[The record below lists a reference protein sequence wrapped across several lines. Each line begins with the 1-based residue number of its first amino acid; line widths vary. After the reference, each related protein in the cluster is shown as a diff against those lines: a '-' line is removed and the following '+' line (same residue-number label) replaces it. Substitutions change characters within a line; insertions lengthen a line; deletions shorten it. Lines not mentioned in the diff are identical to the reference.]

1 MPFGKEEFKMR
12 GPVAPRDP
20 EKKRQFY
27 FLMKDKNVF
36 AFPTPDGKGI
46 TPIYLDGGR
55 LIEASKFVGNL
66 SDENLID
73 MLKTAQGFKKL
84 VHSIG
89 VIVDGCDKDTEC
101 KFVFQFYGKNDL
113 LGGGTLL
120 EMPVAC
126 NGAEH
131 LLDLSAIDLTDEDKE
146 VGQCRFEYDANDFT
160 ANVTVKL
167 YLNDGFDAPVQ
178 EEDAPVDLES
188 AEFAAHVRDSVLQ
201 VGNSYR
207 FNKAVEKA
215 RRGED
220 TTIAFIGGSITQGAG
235 AVPINTE
242 CYAYKTYEA
251 FKKLTG
257 MNKNIHYVK
266 AGVGGTP
273 SELGMLRY
281 DRDVRRDGEVEPDV
295 VIVEFAVNDEGD
307 ETKGVCFE
315 SLVRKIWN
323 GKSQPAVI
331 ILFSVFA
338 NDYNLEDRLSPVGKA
353 YDLPMV
359 SLKACVTDQFYKT
372 KDTGR
377 LITKAQYFYDVFH
390 PTNTGHSVM
399 AMCLEQVM
407 KDMLDNKSEADTD
420 FDKVVS
426 PIGTDFETV
435 VLFDK
440 KDKPVEAII
449 DEGDFDSTDTELQ
462 AVEMNMDIKGTKQFP
477 NNWRFDAKKHGSFS
491 KPFTMEVEAKR
502 LVIINKDS
510 GSPLEGV
517 ADVYVDG
524 EYVRSINPL
533 DNGWVHC
540 NPLIILNDTE
550 CKKRR
555 VEVKMAKGSEEKSFT
570 ILGFGIVR

>member
-1 MPFGKEEFKMR
+1 MR

-27 FLMKDKNVF
+27 YLMKDKSVF
-36 AFPTPDGKGI
+36 AAPLPDGKGL

-55 LIEASKFVGNL
+55 LVEASKFVGNL
-66 SDENLID
+66 SDEKLID
-73 MLKTAQGFKKL
+73 MLKTAEGFKKL

-89 VIVDGCDKDTEC
+89 VVVDGCGREKSC
-101 KFVFQFYGKNDL
+101 RFVFQFYGKNDL

-120 EMPVAC
+120 EMPVSC
-126 NGAEH
+126 NGSEH
-131 LLDLSAIDLTDEDKE
+131 LLDLSSIDLTDEDKE
-146 VGQCRFEYDANDFT
+146 VGQCRFEFDENGFT

-167 YLNDGFDAPVQ
+167 YLNDGFDAPIQ
-178 EEDAPVDLES
+178 EEDAPCDLTS
-188 AEFAAHVRDSVLQ
+188 KEFAEHVKNSVIQ
-201 VGNSYR
+201 TGNTYR

-215 RRGED
+215 KRGED

-235 AVPINTE
+235 AVPINTQ

-257 MNKNIHYVK
+257 MDENIHYVK

-273 SELGMLRY
+273 SELGMIRY
-281 DRDVRRDGEVEPDV
+281 DRDVRKDGAIEPDV

-323 GKSQPAVI
+323 GASHPAVI

-338 NDYNLEDRLSPVGKA
+338 NDYNLEDRLSPVGRA

-359 SLKACVTDQFYKT
+359 SLKKCVTDQFYKT
-372 KDTGR
+372 KETGR
-377 LITKAQYFYDVFH
+377 LLTKAQYFYDVFH

-399 AMCLEQVM
+399 AMCLEQLM
-407 KDMLDNKSEADTD
+407 KDMTLNKCEEDTD

-426 PIGTDFETV
+426 PIGTDFDTV
-435 VLFDK
+435 VLLDR
-440 KDKPVEAII
+440 KDMPVNAVI
-449 DEGDFDSTDTELQ
+449 DEGDFDGTDKELQ
-462 AVEMNMDIKGTKQFP
+462 AVEMNLDIKGTPEFP
-477 NNWRFDAKKHGSFS
+477 NNWRFDATKKGSFN
-491 KPFTMEVEAKR
+491 KPFTIELEAKR
-502 LVIINKDS
+502 IVIVTKDS
-510 GSPLEGV
+510 GSPLEGTI
-517 ADVYVDG
+517 DVFVDG

-540 NPLIILNDTE
+540 NPLIVLNDKE
-550 CKKRR
+550 CKTRR
-555 VEVKMAKGSEEKSFT
+555 VEVKMAKGSEDKSFT
-570 ILGFGIVR
+570 ILGFGIVK

>member
-1 MPFGKEEFKMR
+1 MR

-20 EKKRQFY
+20 EKKRQFFY
-27 FLMKDKNVF
+27 LMKDKNVF
-36 AFPTPDGKGI
+36 AAPLQDGRGI

-66 SDENLID
+66 SDEKLID
-73 MLKTAQGFKKL
+73 MLKTAEGFKKL
-84 VHSIG
+84 VHSMG
-89 VIVDGCDKDTEC
+89 VIVDGCDRDTKC
-101 KFVFQFYGKNDL
+101 KFVFQFYGKNDI

-120 EMPVAC
+120 EMPVRC
-126 NGAEH
+126 DGSEH
-131 LLDLSAIDLTDEDKE
+131 LLDLSQIELTDEDKE
-146 VGQCRFEYDANDFT
+146 VGQLRYEFDENGFT
-160 ANVTVKL
+160 ANVTVKM
-167 YLNDGFDAPVQ
+167 YLNDGFDAPAQ
-178 EEDAPVDLES
+178 EEDAPCDLTS
-188 AEFAAHVRDSVLQ
+188 DEFSKHIKDSIVQ
-201 VGNSYR
+201 IGNTYR

-242 CYAYKTYEA
+242 CYAYKTYQA
-251 FKKLTG
+251 FKKITG
-257 MNKNIHYVK
+257 MDENIHYVK

-273 SELGMLRY
+273 SELGMIRY
-281 DRDVRRDGEVEPDV
+281 DRDVRRGGEVEPDV

-315 SLVRKIWN
+315 SLIRKIWN
-323 GKSQPAVI
+323 GKSHPAVI

-338 NDYNLEDRLSPVGKA
+338 NDYNLEDRLSPVGRA
-353 YDLPMV
+353 YALPMV
-359 SLKACVTDQFYKT
+359 SLKKCVTEQFYKT

-399 AMCLEQVM
+399 AMCLEQLMRDM
-407 KDMLDNKSEADTD
+407 KEIVCMEDTD

-426 PIGTDFETV
+426 PIGTDFDSV
-435 VLFDK
+435 MLLDS
-440 KDKPVEAII
+440 KDMPVEAVI
-449 DEGDFDSTDTELQ
+449 DKGDFDSVDTELQ
-462 AVEMNMDIKGTKQFP
+462 AVEMNLDIKGTPEFP
-477 NNWRFDAKKHGSFS
+477 YNWRFDATKHDSFT
-491 KPFTMEVEAKR
+491 KPFTIELMARR
-502 LVIINKDS
+502 LLIVNKDS
-510 GSPLEGV
+510 GSPNEGI
-517 ADVYVDG
+517 ADIYVDG

-550 CKKRR
+550 CKKRK
-555 VEVKMAKGSEEKSFT
+555 VEVRMAKGSENKSFT
-570 ILGFGIVR
+570 ILGFGVCV